1 MSRVLPRRRANSQR
15 DRPSVEFGPLF
26 AGQNTFRLF
35 LFFLTLLTV
44 SRIHA
49 HLGLGFLRPA
59 VFLVA
64 GALGYAL
71 LNPRV
76 VNWKALFRYWPT
88 KVIVALA
95 VVACL
100 SAPFGISLGATA
112 VFILSEYSKTLVF
125 AALLIAAFR
134 GASDVRLIVAAYVIG
149 AAILV
154 YFALFVFAL
163 SGGGGGM
170 MRLSNLY
177 TYDANDLGLML
188 LVAVPLTLWLMGT
201 VSRRGKALLGALLL
215 SIGAALALSGS
226 RGAFVGSGALGLAL
240 LWFLRTVPVSKRL
253 LVVAALGLGMAV
265 MAPPGYWDQMGTIL
279 NPTEDYNWSSPSGRK
294 QIWTRGLGYM
304 WDYPV
309 FGLGAGNF
317 PRAEGMISD
326 IATTQTA
333 DRGVKWLAAHNSFVQ
348 VGAEMG
354 VTGLLLWSF
363 LVFGGLVGMLRL
375 RRRLPRWW
383 ARGDPEQ
390 RFLYA
395 STMYMPAAYVAFVV
409 PAFFLSFA
417 YMDPIYFLSALYCG
431 VHAAVDRRL
440 RLDRMRQDASRGP
453 AAPLGGGRVAP
464 AIHVRGKHFAR
475 P

>member
-1 MSRVLPRRRANSQR
+1 MSRVLTRKRTRSNRA
-15 DRPSVEFGPLF
+15 RPSGEFGSLF
-26 AGQNTFRLF
+26 AGQNTFRIV
-35 LFFLTLLTV
+35 LFFLTLVTV

-59 VFLVA
+59 ALLAA

-71 LNPRV
+71 LNPKV
-76 VNWKALFRYWPT
+76 VNWQGLFRYWPT
-88 KVIVALA
+88 KVMAALA
-95 VVACL
+95 IVACL
-100 SAPFGISLGATA
+100 SAPFGLSLGATA

-134 GASDVRLIVAAYVIG
+134 GAADIRLIVAAYVIG
-149 AAILV
+149 AGILV
-154 YFALFVFAL
+154 YYALFVFAL

-170 MRLSNLY
+170 MRLSNMY

-201 VSRRGKALLGALLL
+201 VGRRGKALLASLLL

-226 RGAFVGSGALGLAL
+226 RGAFVGAAALALAL
-240 LWFLRTVPVSKRL
+240 LWFLRTIPLSKRL
-253 LVVAALGLGMAV
+253 LVVGALGLGMAV
-265 MAPPGYWDQMGTIL
+265 MAPQGYWNQMETIR
-279 NPTEDYNWSSPSGRK
+279 NPTEDYNWTSPSGRK
-294 QIWTRGLGYM
+294 QIWSRGLGYM
-304 WDYPV
+304 WAYPV
-309 FGLGAGNF
+309 FGVGAGNF
-317 PRAEGMISD
+317 PRAEGMISN
-326 IATTQTA
+326 IAMTQTA

-363 LVFGGLVGMLRL
+363 LVFGGLVGMVRL
-375 RRRLPRWW
+375 RRRMPRWW

-395 STMYMPAAYVAFVV
+395 STMYMPTAYVAFVV

-417 YMDPIYFLSALYCG
+417 YMDPIYLLSALYCG
-431 VHAAVDRRL
+431 IQAAVDRRL
-440 RLDRMRQDASRGP
+440 RLDRMVRDAPRVASPRR
-453 AAPLGGGRVAP
+453 GGGRATP
-464 AIHVRGKHFAR
+464 GIRAR
-475 P
+475 NHIA